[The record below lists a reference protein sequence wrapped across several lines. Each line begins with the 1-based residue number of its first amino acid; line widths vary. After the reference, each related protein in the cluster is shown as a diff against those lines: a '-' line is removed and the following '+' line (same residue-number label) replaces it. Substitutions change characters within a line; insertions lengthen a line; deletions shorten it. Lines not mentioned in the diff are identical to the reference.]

1 MSAPLEMNPEIRARW
16 TAALRSGEYQQGL
29 EALRQVDEDGDY
41 EFCCLGVLCE
51 LGAAAGI
58 TEAAYNEDEGTWAYG
73 AESAY
78 LPPPVAEWAELPLV
92 EDYPELGRRWSLP
105 RVMTPQG
112 EETLV
117 ALNDELRWDFA
128 RIADAI
134 DGTDPAE
141 VTR

>member
-1 MSAPLEMNPEIRARW
+1 MSAPLELNPEIRARW
-16 TAALRSGEYQQGL
+16 TAALRSGQYEQGL
-29 EALRQVDEDGDY
+29 EALRQVTEDGGY

-51 LGAAAGI
+51 LAAVEGV
-58 TEAAYNEDEGTWAYG
+58 TEAAYDEDEGAWAYDG
-73 AESAY
+73 ESAY
-78 LPPPVAEWAELPLV
+78 LPPRVAEWAGLPLT
-92 EDYPELGRRWSLP
+92 EDDSGVGRRWSLP

-141 VTR
+141 VAR